1 MSDERAQEIID
12 RALEACSL
20 DMRNLVAVIT
30 GLMGSGKTWLLSRLF
45 NQLPPELYTS
55 TGVAE
60 ASIRSLLHSLAN
72 VSADSWEPFSRDQIQ
87 QLLARLFQLRG
98 VEPSASVTATPASS
112 SSSQTSSSL
121 RQRFFFLFRG
131 KSTPATPAA
140 QRSRGTLE
148 ASPASLPSPA
158 PKSSTM
164 QSMVRLVKTAKSSS
178 EVMEIL
184 ELVHMIDTGG
194 QPELLESVPSLIHH
208 CHLAIL
214 VLNLMFGL
222 DEHPSIDY
230 HEEGKTYKRLSPSQY
245 SNRQIMQKLASTLQ
259 AKRFSQSEGKCFR
272 LLVVATHKDCVPQG
286 ELPARVKGFDQVL
299 RDILLPAC
307 EKELISFTASQ
318 IPFVLN
324 LKEPDGDDLKRLDL
338 IRSEVGKSEV
348 GEVVRT
354 PGAFLV
360 FEQELMEFAK
370 KKVPTRGI
378 LSLSECRAIGARL
391 KMKQED
397 VEAALIFFDR
407 QFTLLYFR
415 KLLPNLVFTRPQTP
429 LDCIN
434 AVVKF
439 SYKVGSGEVMG
450 ITQKHVSSLKD
461 GIITEEI
468 LGHKKLTQCFDPGL
482 YEPQHAIELLCHT
495 FTLAPLSRDVQPTS
509 DAPTAAAS
517 SPTPSIKREKRE
529 YLMMSLR
536 SAVPDKDV
544 PRHLPPPSEI
554 APLVVQF
561 TNKCVPLSCFSR
573 TVSCLLAMYDWK
585 LSRADDGSP
594 LCLAHNI
601 VSLYKPLTPG
611 QIVLVDTGHN
621 IQVHIRPGKG
631 LDGKDMATICYQV
644 KETIL
649 AAIKE
654 VFSLLSFT
662 GIEATAAFFCPCK
675 KKPLLH
681 SATPSLFNSKWL
693 LSCSLTEQ
701 SVGPAS
707 EHHLLWFDAPATET
721 EKPSLPKLLD
731 LEVVEKIGTEYEKF
745 GTFLLKDDTGVLVD
759 AIKHDCLGKTH
770 QITRKILQEW
780 LAGKGEP
787 VTWACL
793 VKTLRRCKLNALAV
807 EIQQQH
813 LT

>member
-60 ASIRSLLHSLAN
+60 ASIQSLLHRLAN
-72 VSADSWEPFSRDQIQ
+72 VSANSWEPFSRDQIQ

-98 VEPSASVTATPASS
+98 VEPSASVAATPASP
-112 SSSQTSSSL
+112 SSSL
-121 RQRFFFLFRG
+121 PPTSQQSS
-131 KSTPATPAA
+131 STTRTTPAA
-140 QRSRGTLE
+140 QSSRGTPKV
-148 ASPASLPSPA
+148 SPASLPSPA

-178 EVMEIL
+178 EVTEML

-259 AKRFSQSEGKCFR
+259 AKRFSQSEGQCFR

-286 ELPARVKGFDQVL
+286 ELPAIVKAFDQVL

-307 EKELISFTASQ
+307 KNELISFSGKQ

-338 IRSEVGKSEV
+338 IRSEVGKTEV

-360 FEQELMEFAK
+360 FEQELMELAK
-370 KKVPTRGI
+370 KKDPTRGI

-439 SYKVGSGEVMG
+439 SYKVGSGEVMR
-450 ITQKHVSSLKD
+450 IAQKHVSSLKD

-468 LGHKKLTQCFDPGL
+468 LRHKELMQCFVPGL

-544 PRHLPPPSEI
+544 PRHLPPPSDI

-601 VSLYKPLTPG
+601 VSLYKPLTHG
-611 QIVLVDTGHN
+611 QIVLVDTGHS

-631 LDGKDMATICYQV
+631 LDRKDMATICYQV

-662 GIEATAAFFCPCK
+662 GIEATAAFLCPCK

-681 SATPSLFNSKWL
+681 SATPSPLNSKWP

-707 EHHLLWFDAPATET
+707 DHHLLWLDAPATET

-759 AIKHDCLGKTH
+759 AIERDFGKTH
-770 QITRKILQEW
+770 RITRKILQEW

-793 VKTLRRCKLNALAV
+793 VKTLHRCKLNALAD

>member
-60 ASIRSLLHSLAN
+60 ASIRSLLHRLAN
-72 VSADSWEPFSRDQIQ
+72 VSANSWELFSRDQMQ

-98 VEPSASVTATPASS
+98 VEPSASVAATPASP
-112 SSSQTSSSL
+112 SSSL
-121 RQRFFFLFRG
+121 PPTSQQSS
-131 KSTPATPAA
+131 STTRTTPAA
-140 QRSRGTLE
+140 QSSRGTPKV
-148 ASPASLPSPA
+148 SPASLPSPA
-158 PKSSTM
+158 PKSSTI
-164 QSMVRLVKTAKSSS
+164 QSIVRLVKTAKSSS
-178 EVMEIL
+178 EVMEML

-245 SNRQIMQKLASTLQ
+245 SNRQIMQKLASMLQ
-259 AKRFSQSEGKCFR
+259 AKRFSQSEGQCFR
-272 LLVVATHKDCVPQG
+272 LLVVATHKDCVPQRK
-286 ELPARVKGFDQVL
+286 LPARVKAFDQVL

-307 EKELISFTASQ
+307 EKELISFSASQ

-324 LKEPDGDDLKRLDL
+324 LKEPDWDDLKRLNI
-338 IRSEVGKSEV
+338 IRSEVRKSDV

-360 FEQELMEFAK
+360 FEQELMELAK
-370 KKVPTRGI
+370 KKDPTRGI
-378 LSLSECRAIGARL
+378 LSLSECRTIGARL

-415 KLLPNLVFTRPQTP
+415 KLLSNLVFTRPQTP

-468 LGHKKLTQCFDPGL
+468 LGHKELMQCFVPGL

-544 PRHLPPPSEI
+544 PRYLPPPSEI

-585 LSRADDGSP
+585 LSRADNGSP
-594 LCLAHNI
+594 LCMAHNI

-621 IQVHIRPGKG
+621 IQVHIMPGKG
-631 LDGKDMATICYQV
+631 LNGKDMATICYQV

-649 AAIKE
+649 AAIKK

-662 GIEATAAFFCPCK
+662 RIKATAAFLCPCK

-681 SATPSLFNSKWL
+681 SATQSLFNSKWF

-701 SVGPAS
+701 SVGPAND
-707 EHHLLWFDAPATET
+707 HHLLWLDAPATET
-721 EKPSLPKLLD
+721 EKPSLPKLHD

-745 GTFLLKDDTGVLVD
+745 GTFLLKDVKGVLVD

-770 QITRKILQEW
+770 GITRKILQEW

-787 VTWACL
+787 LTWACL
-793 VKTLRRCKLNALAV
+793 VKTLHRCKLNALAD

>member
-12 RALEACSL
+12 RALEDCNL

-60 ASIRSLLHSLAN
+60 ASIRSLLHRLAN

-98 VEPSASVTATPASS
+98 VEPSASVAATPASP
-112 SSSQTSSSL
+112 SSSL
-121 RQRFFFLFRG
+121 PPTSQQSS
-131 KSTPATPAA
+131 STTRTTPAATPAA
-140 QRSRGTLE
+140 QSSRGTQE
-148 ASPASLPSPA
+148 ASPASLASPA
-158 PKSSTM
+158 SKSSTM

-178 EVMEIL
+178 EVMEML

-194 QPELLESVPSLIHH
+194 QPELLEDVPSLIHH

-245 SNRQIMQKLASTLQ
+245 SNRQIMKKLASTLQ

-286 ELPARVKGFDQVL
+286 ELPTRVNAFDQVL

-307 EKELISFTASQ
+307 EKELISFSASQ

-324 LKEPDGDDLKRLDL
+324 LKEPDEDDLKRLDL

-360 FEQELMEFAK
+360 FEQELMELAK
-370 KKVPTRGI
+370 KKDPTRGI

-391 KMKQED
+391 KMKQEN

-439 SYKVGSGEVMG
+439 SYKVGSGDVMG
-450 ITQKHVSSLKD
+450 IAQKHVSSLED

-468 LGHKKLTQCFDPGL
+468 LGHKELMQCFVPGL

-509 DAPTAAAS
+509 DAPTEAAS

-544 PRHLPPPSEI
+544 PQYLPPPSEI

-585 LSRADDGSP
+585 LSRADDGSL

-644 KETIL
+644 KETIF

-662 GIEATAAFFCPCK
+662 GIEATTAFFCPCK

-701 SVGPAS
+701 SEGPAS
-707 EHHLLWFDAPATET
+707 DHHLLWLNAPATET

-731 LEVVEKIGTEYEKF
+731 LKVVKNIGTEYEDF
-745 GTFLLKDDTGVLVD
+745 GTFLLKDDKGVLVD
-759 AIKHDCLGKTH
+759 TIERDCFGKTH
-770 QITRKILQEW
+770 RITRKILQQW

-793 VKTLRRCKLNALAV
+793 VETLHRCNLNSLAD

>member
-1 MSDERAQEIID
+1 M
-12 RALEACSL
+12 
-20 DMRNLVAVIT
+20 
-30 GLMGSGKTWLLSRLF
+30 
-45 NQLPPELYTS
+45 
-55 TGVAE
+55 
-60 ASIRSLLHSLAN
+60 
-72 VSADSWEPFSRDQIQ
+72 
-87 QLLARLFQLRG
+87 
-98 VEPSASVTATPASS
+98 
-112 SSSQTSSSL
+112 
-121 RQRFFFLFRG
+121 
-131 KSTPATPAA
+131 
-140 QRSRGTLE
+140 
-148 ASPASLPSPA
+148 
-158 PKSSTM
+158 
-164 QSMVRLVKTAKSSS
+164 
-178 EVMEIL
+178 
-184 ELVHMIDTGG
+184 
-194 QPELLESVPSLIHH
+194 
-208 CHLAIL
+208 
-214 VLNLMFGL
+214 
-222 DEHPSIDY
+222 
-230 HEEGKTYKRLSPSQY
+230 
-245 SNRQIMQKLASTLQ
+245 
-259 AKRFSQSEGKCFR
+259 
-272 LLVVATHKDCVPQG
+272 ATHKDCVPQG
-286 ELPARVKGFDQVL
+286 ELPARVKAFDQVL

-307 EKELISFTASQ
+307 KKELFSFSASQ

-324 LKEPDGDDLKRLDL
+324 LKEPDGDDLKRLDI

-360 FEQELMEFAK
+360 FEQELMELAK
-370 KKVPTRGI
+370 KKDPTRGI

-450 ITQKHVSSLKD
+450 ITQEHVSSLED

-468 LGHKKLTQCFDPGL
+468 LGRKELMQCFVPGL

-517 SPTPSIKREKRE
+517 SPTPSIKREERE

-536 SAVPDKDV
+536 SAVPNKDV
-544 PRHLPPPSEI
+544 PRYLPSPSEI

-585 LSRADDGSP
+585 LSRDDDGSL

-649 AAIKE
+649 AAIKK

-662 GIEATAAFFCPCK
+662 GIEATTAFFCPCK

-707 EHHLLWFDAPATET
+707 DHYLLWLDAPATET
-721 EKPSLPKLLD
+721 EKPSLPKLFN
-731 LEVVEKIGTEYEKF
+731 LEVVEKIGTEYKKF
-745 GTFLLKDDTGVLVD
+745 GTFLLKDNTGVLVD
-759 AIKHDCLGKTH
+759 TIKHDCLGMTH
-770 QITRKILQEW
+770 GITVKILQEW

-793 VKTLRRCKLNALAV
+793 VKTLHRCKLNALAD

>member
-30 GLMGSGKTWLLSRLF
+30 GLMGSGKTWLLSHLF

-60 ASIRSLLHSLAN
+60 ASIRSLLHRLAN

-98 VEPSASVTATPASS
+98 VEPSASVAATPASS
-112 SSSQTSSSL
+112 SSSLPPTSQQSSST
-121 RQRFFFLFRG
+121 
-131 KSTPATPAA
+131 TPATPPAK
-140 QRSRGTLE
+140 RSRGTQE

-214 VLNLMFGL
+214 VLNLIFGL

-245 SNRQIMQKLASTLQ
+245 SNRQIMQKLASMLQ
-259 AKRFSQSEGKCFR
+259 AKRFSQSEGQCFR

-286 ELPARVKGFDQVL
+286 ELPARVKAFDQVL

-307 EKELISFTASQ
+307 KKELISFSGKQ

-324 LKEPDGDDLKRLDL
+324 LKEPDGDDLQRLDI

-370 KKVPTRGI
+370 KKDPTRGI

-397 VEAALIFFDR
+397 VKAALIFFDR

-450 ITQKHVSSLKD
+450 ITQEHVSSLED

-468 LGHKKLTQCFDPGL
+468 LGRKELMQCFVPGL

-517 SPTPSIKREKRE
+517 SPTPSIKREERE

-536 SAVPDKDV
+536 SAVPNKDV
-544 PRHLPPPSEI
+544 PRYLPSPSEI

-585 LSRADDGSP
+585 LSRDDDGSL

-649 AAIKE
+649 AAIKK

-662 GIEATAAFFCPCK
+662 GIEATTAFFCPCK

-707 EHHLLWFDAPATET
+707 DHYLLWLDAPATET
-721 EKPSLPKLLD
+721 EKPSLPKLFN
-731 LEVVEKIGTEYEKF
+731 LEVVEKIGTEYKKF
-745 GTFLLKDDTGVLVD
+745 GTFLLKDNTGVLVD
-759 AIKHDCLGKTH
+759 TIKHDCLGMTH
-770 QITRKILQEW
+770 GITVKILQEW

-793 VKTLRRCKLNALAV
+793 VKTLHRCKLNALAD

>member
-1 MSDERAQEIID
+1 M
-12 RALEACSL
+12 
-20 DMRNLVAVIT
+20 
-30 GLMGSGKTWLLSRLF
+30 
-45 NQLPPELYTS
+45 
-55 TGVAE
+55 
-60 ASIRSLLHSLAN
+60 
-72 VSADSWEPFSRDQIQ
+72 
-87 QLLARLFQLRG
+87 
-98 VEPSASVTATPASS
+98 
-112 SSSQTSSSL
+112 
-121 RQRFFFLFRG
+121 
-131 KSTPATPAA
+131 
-140 QRSRGTLE
+140 
-148 ASPASLPSPA
+148 
-158 PKSSTM
+158 
-164 QSMVRLVKTAKSSS
+164 
-178 EVMEIL
+178 
-184 ELVHMIDTGG
+184 
-194 QPELLESVPSLIHH
+194 
-208 CHLAIL
+208 
-214 VLNLMFGL
+214 
-222 DEHPSIDY
+222 
-230 HEEGKTYKRLSPSQY
+230 
-245 SNRQIMQKLASTLQ
+245 
-259 AKRFSQSEGKCFR
+259 
-272 LLVVATHKDCVPQG
+272 
-286 ELPARVKGFDQVL
+286 
-299 RDILLPAC
+299 
-307 EKELISFTASQ
+307 
-318 IPFVLN
+318 
-324 LKEPDGDDLKRLDL
+324 
-338 IRSEVGKSEV
+338 
-348 GEVVRT
+348 VRT

-360 FEQELMEFAK
+360 FEQELMELAK
-370 KKVPTRGI
+370 KKDPTRGI

-468 LGHKKLTQCFDPGL
+468 LGHKELMQCFVPGL

-544 PRHLPPPSEI
+544 PRYLPPPSEI

-585 LSRADDGSP
+585 LSRDDDGSL

-644 KETIL
+644 KETIF
-649 AAIKE
+649 AAIKKYFP
-654 VFSLLSFT
+654 FSLSPGSKQPLPSSVLARKSLSYT
-662 GIEATAAFFCPCK
+662 
-675 KKPLLH
+675 LQLRH
-681 SATPSLFNSKWL
+681 SSTPSGS
-693 LSCSLTEQ
+693 SVAPSLKQ

-707 EHHLLWFDAPATET
+707 DHYLLWLDAPATET
-721 EKPSLPKLLD
+721 EKPSLPKLFTISKWSRKSELNTKYSGLSCSRMTLAFWSTPLNTTV
-731 LEVVEKIGTEYEKF
+731 LE
-745 GTFLLKDDTGVLVD
+745 
-759 AIKHDCLGKTH
+759 
-770 QITRKILQEW
+770 
-780 LAGKGEP
+780 
-787 VTWACL
+787 
-793 VKTLRRCKLNALAV
+793 
-807 EIQQQH
+807 
-813 LT
+813 

>member
-60 ASIRSLLHSLAN
+60 ASIRSLLHRLAN
-72 VSADSWEPFSRDQIQ
+72 VSTNSWEPFSRDQIQ
-87 QLLARLFQLRG
+87 QLLARLFQLLG
-98 VEPSASVTATPASS
+98 VEPSASVAATPPSP
-112 SSSQTSSSL
+112 SSSL
-121 RQRFFFLFRG
+121 PPTSQL
-131 KSTPATPAA
+131 SSSTTPATPPA
-140 QRSRGTLE
+140 QRSRGTQE

-178 EVMEIL
+178 EVMEML

-259 AKRFSQSEGKCFR
+259 AKRFSQSEVQCFR

-286 ELPARVKGFDQVL
+286 ELPARVKAFDQVL

-307 EKELISFTASQ
+307 EKELISFSASQ

-324 LKEPDGDDLKRLDL
+324 LQEPDWDDLKRLDL

-360 FEQELMEFAK
+360 FEQELMELAK
-370 KKVPTRGI
+370 KKDPTRGI

-415 KLLPNLVFTRPQTP
+415 KLLPNVVFTRPQTP

-439 SYKVGSGEVMG
+439 NYKVVSEEVMG
-450 ITQKHVSSLKD
+450 ITQKHVSSLKY

-468 LGHKKLTQCFDPGL
+468 LGHKELMQCFVPGL

-509 DAPTAAAS
+509 DAPTAATS

-536 SAVPDKDV
+536 SAVPDKDI

-561 TNKCVPLSCFSR
+561 TNNCVPLSCFSR

-594 LCLAHNI
+594 LYLAHNI
-601 VSLYKPLTPG
+601 VSLYKPCTPG

-621 IQVHIRPGKG
+621 FQVHIRPGKG

-662 GIEATAAFFCPCK
+662 GIEATTAFFCPCK

-707 EHHLLWFDAPATET
+707 DHHLLWFDAPATET

-731 LEVVEKIGTEYEKF
+731 LKVVKNIGTEYEDF
-745 GTFLLKDDTGVLVD
+745 GTFLLKDDKGVLVD
-759 AIKHDCLGKTH
+759 TIERDCLGKTH
-770 QITRKILQEW
+770 RITRKILQQW

-793 VKTLRRCKLNALAV
+793 VETLHRCNLNSLAD

>member
-60 ASIRSLLHSLAN
+60 ASIQSLLHRFAN
-72 VSADSWEPFSRDQIQ
+72 VSANSWEPFSRDQIQ

-98 VEPSASVTATPASS
+98 VEPSASVAATPASP

-148 ASPASLPSPA
+148 ASPASLPSLA

-324 LKEPDGDDLKRLDL
+324 LKKPDGDDLKRLDL

-348 GEVVRT
+348 GEVVKT

-360 FEQELMEFAK
+360 FELELMELAK
-370 KKVPTRGI
+370 KKDPTRGI

-450 ITQKHVSSLKD
+450 ITQKHVSSLKY

-468 LGHKKLTQCFDPGL
+468 LGHKELMQCFLPGL

-544 PRHLPPPSEI
+544 PRYLPSPSEI

-585 LSRADDGSP
+585 LSRDDNGAP

-601 VSLYKPLTPG
+601 VSLYKPCTPG
-611 QIVLVDTGHN
+611 QIVLVDTGHS

-644 KETIL
+644 KETIF

-707 EHHLLWFDAPATET
+707 DHHLLWFDAPATET

-731 LEVVEKIGTEYEKF
+731 LEVVKNIGTKYEDF
-745 GTFLLKDDTGVLVD
+745 GTFLLKDDKGVLVD
-759 AIKHDCLGKTH
+759 AIKHDCLGMTH
-770 QITRKILQEW
+770 GITRKILQEW

-793 VKTLRRCKLNALAV
+793 VKTLHRCKLNTLAN

>member
-98 VEPSASVTATPASS
+98 VEPSASVAATPASS

-121 RQRFFFLFRG
+121 LQRFFFLFRG

-140 QRSRGTLE
+140 QSSRGTLE

-164 QSMVRLVKTAKSSS
+164 QSMVRLVKTAESSS
-178 EVMEIL
+178 EVMEML

-194 QPELLESVPSLIHH
+194 QPELLEDVPSLIHH

-230 HEEGKTYKRLSPSQY
+230 HEEGKTYKRLSPYQY

-272 LLVVATHKDCVPQG
+272 LLVVATHKDCVPQS
-286 ELPARVKGFDQVL
+286 ELPARVKAFDQVL

-307 EKELISFTASQ
+307 EKELISFSASQ

-348 GEVVRT
+348 GEVVKT

-360 FEQELMEFAK
+360 FEQELMELAK
-370 KKVPTRGI
+370 KKDPTRGI
-378 LSLSECRAIGARL
+378 ISLSECQAIGARL

-415 KLLPNLVFTRPQTP
+415 KLLPNLVFTMPQTP

-439 SYKVGSGEVMG
+439 SYKVVSGEVMG
-450 ITQKHVSSLKD
+450 IIQKHVSSLKD

-468 LGHKKLTQCFDPGL
+468 LGRKELMQCFVPGL

-544 PRHLPPPSEI
+544 PRYLPPPSEI

-585 LSRADDGSP
+585 LSRDDDGSL

-611 QIVLVDTGHN
+611 QIVLMDTGHN
-621 IQVHIRPGKG
+621 IQVHIRPEKG

-649 AAIKE
+649 SAIKK

-662 GIEATAAFFCPCK
+662 GIEATAAFFCPC
-675 KKPLLH
+675 KPLLH

-693 LSCSLTEQ
+693 LSCSLTKQ

-707 EHHLLWFDAPATET
+707 DHHLLWLDAPATET

-745 GTFLLKDDTGVLVD
+745 GTFLLKDDIGVLVD
-759 AIKHDCLGKTH
+759 AIERDCLGKTH
-770 QITRKILQEW
+770 RITRKILQEW

-793 VKTLRRCKLNALAV
+793 VKTLHRCKLNALAD

>member
-60 ASIRSLLHSLAN
+60 ASIQSLLHRFAN
-72 VSADSWEPFSRDQIQ
+72 VSANSWEPFSRDQIQ

-98 VEPSASVTATPASS
+98 VEPSASVAATPASP

-148 ASPASLPSPA
+148 ASPASLPSLA

-348 GEVVRT
+348 GEVVKT

-360 FEQELMEFAK
+360 FELELMELAK
-370 KKVPTRGI
+370 KKDPTRGI

-450 ITQKHVSSLKD
+450 ITQKHVSSLKY

-468 LGHKKLTQCFDPGL
+468 LGHKELMQCFLPGL

-544 PRHLPPPSEI
+544 PRYLPSPSEI

-585 LSRADDGSP
+585 LSRDDNGAP

-601 VSLYKPLTPG
+601 VSLYKPCTPG
-611 QIVLVDTGHN
+611 QIVLVDTGHS

-631 LDGKDMATICYQV
+631 LDRKDMATICYQV
-644 KETIL
+644 KETIF

-707 EHHLLWFDAPATET
+707 DHHLLWFDAPATET

-731 LEVVEKIGTEYEKF
+731 LEVVKNIGTKYEDF
-745 GTFLLKDDTGVLVD
+745 GTFLLKDDKGVLVD
-759 AIKHDCLGKTH
+759 AIKHDCLGMTH
-770 QITRKILQEW
+770 GITRKILQEW

-793 VKTLRRCKLNALAV
+793 VKTLHRCKLNTLAN

>member
-60 ASIRSLLHSLAN
+60 ASIRSLLHRLAN
-72 VSADSWEPFSRDQIQ
+72 VSANSWEPFSRDQIQ
-87 QLLARLFQLRG
+87 QFLARLFQLRG
-98 VEPSASVTATPASS
+98 VEPSASVAATPASP
-112 SSSQTSSSL
+112 SSSL
-121 RQRFFFLFRG
+121 PPTSQQSS
-131 KSTPATPAA
+131 STSPATPPAK
-140 QRSRGTLE
+140 RSRGTPKV
-148 ASPASLPSPA
+148 SPASLPSPA

-178 EVMEIL
+178 EVTEML

-230 HEEGKTYKRLSPSQY
+230 HEEGKTYKRFSHSQY

-259 AKRFSQSEGKCFR
+259 AKRFSQSEGQCFR

-286 ELPARVKGFDQVL
+286 ELPARVKAFDQVL

-307 EKELISFTASQ
+307 KNELISFSGKQ

-324 LKEPDGDDLKRLDL
+324 LKEPDGDDLKMLDL

-348 GEVVRT
+348 GELVKT

-360 FEQELMEFAK
+360 FEQELIELANK
-370 KKVPTRGI
+370 LDPTRGI

-439 SYKVGSGEVMG
+439 SYKVGSEEVMG
-450 ITQKHVSSLKD
+450 IIQKHVSSLED
-461 GIITEEI
+461 SIITEEI
-468 LGHKKLTQCFDPGL
+468 LGHKELMQCFVPGL

-544 PRHLPPPSEI
+544 SRHLPPPSEI

-585 LSRADDGSP
+585 LSRADDGAP

-601 VSLYKPLTPG
+601 VSLYKPCTPG

-649 AAIKE
+649 AAIKK
-654 VFSLLSFT
+654 VFSILSFT
-662 GIEATAAFFCPCK
+662 GIEATAAFLCPCK

-707 EHHLLWFDAPATET
+707 DHYLLWLNVPATET

-731 LEVVEKIGTEYEKF
+731 LEVIEKIGTEYEKF
-745 GTFLLKDDTGVLVD
+745 GTFLLKDDKGVLVD

-770 QITRKILQEW
+770 GITRKILQEW

-787 VTWACL
+787 LTWACL
-793 VKTLRRCKLNALAV
+793 VKTLHRCKLNALAD

>member
-12 RALEACSL
+12 RALEDCNL

-60 ASIRSLLHSLAN
+60 ASIRSLLHRLAN
-72 VSADSWEPFSRDQIQ
+72 VSANYWEPFSRDQIQ

-98 VEPSASVTATPASS
+98 VEPSASVAATPASP
-112 SSSQTSSSL
+112 SSSL
-121 RQRFFFLFRG
+121 PPTSQQ
-131 KSTPATPAA
+131 SPSTTPATPAA
-140 QRSRGTLE
+140 QRSRGTQE
-148 ASPASLPSPA
+148 ASPASLSSPT

-178 EVMEIL
+178 EVMEML

-259 AKRFSQSEGKCFR
+259 AKRFSQSEGQRFR
-272 LLVVATHKDCVPQG
+272 LLVVATHKDCVPHG
-286 ELPARVKGFDQVL
+286 KLPARVKAFDQVL

-307 EKELISFTASQ
+307 EKELISFSASQ

-324 LKEPDGDDLKRLDL
+324 LKEPDWDDLKRLYI
-338 IRSEVGKSEV
+338 IRSEVRKSDV

-354 PGAFLV
+354 PVAFLV

-370 KKVPTRGI
+370 KKDPTRGI

-439 SYKVGSGEVMG
+439 SYKVGSEEVMG

-468 LGHKKLTQCFDPGL
+468 LWHKELMQCFDPGL

-509 DAPTAAAS
+509 DVPTAAAS

-544 PRHLPPPSEI
+544 PRHLPPPSAI

-611 QIVLVDTGHN
+611 QIVLVDTGHSV
-621 IQVHIRPGKG
+621 QVHIRPGKG

-649 AAIKE
+649 AAIKK
-654 VFSLLSFT
+654 VFSILSLT
-662 GIEATAAFFCPCK
+662 GIKTTAAFFCPCK

-681 SATPSLFNSKWL
+681 SATPSLFNSKWF

-707 EHHLLWFDAPATET
+707 DHHLLWLDAPATET
-721 EKPSLPKLLD
+721 EKPSLPKLHD
-731 LEVVEKIGTEYEKF
+731 LEVVEKIGTKYKIF
-745 GTFLLKDDTGVLVD
+745 GTFLLKDDTGDLVD
-759 AIKHDCLGKTH
+759 TIKHDCLGMIRG
-770 QITRKILQEW
+770 ITGKILQEW

-793 VKTLRRCKLNALAV
+793 VETLHRCKLNTLAD

>member
-12 RALEACSL
+12 RALEDCNL

-60 ASIRSLLHSLAN
+60 ASIRSLLHRLAN
-72 VSADSWEPFSRDQIQ
+72 VSANSWEPFSRDQIQ

-98 VEPSASVTATPASS
+98 VEPSASVAATPASP
-112 SSSQTSSSL
+112 SSSL
-121 RQRFFFLFRG
+121 PPTSQQSS
-131 KSTPATPAA
+131 STTRTTPAATPAA
-140 QRSRGTLE
+140 QSSRGTQE
-148 ASPASLPSPA
+148 ASPASLASPA
-158 PKSSTM
+158 PKSSAM

-178 EVMEIL
+178 EVMAML

-286 ELPARVKGFDQVL
+286 ELPARVKAFDQVL

-307 EKELISFTASQ
+307 KKELISFSGKQ

-324 LKEPDGDDLKRLDL
+324 LKEPDGDDLKRLDI

-370 KKVPTRGI
+370 KKDPTRGI
-378 LSLSECRAIGARL
+378 ISLSECRAIGARL
-391 KMKQED
+391 KMKHED

-439 SYKVGSGEVMG
+439 SYKVGSGDVMG
-450 ITQKHVSSLKD
+450 ITQEYVSSLED

-468 LGHKKLTQCFDPGL
+468 LGRKELMQCFVPGL
-482 YEPQHAIELLCHT
+482 YEPEHAIELLCHT

-509 DAPTAAAS
+509 DAPTEAAS

-544 PRHLPPPSEI
+544 PQYLPPPSAI

-573 TVSCLLAMYDWK
+573 TVSCLLAMYDRK

-621 IQVHIRPGKG
+621 FQVHIRPGKG
-631 LDGKDMATICYQV
+631 LDRKDMATICYQV
-644 KETIL
+644 KETIFS
-649 AAIKE
+649 AIKE

-693 LSCSLTEQ
+693 LICSLTAEQ

-707 EHHLLWFDAPATET
+707 DHHLLWFNAPATET
-721 EKPSLPKLLD
+721 KKPSLPKLLD
-731 LEVVEKIGTEYEKF
+731 LGVVEKIGTKYENF
-745 GTFLLKDDTGVLVD
+745 GTFLINDDTGVLVD

-780 LAGKGEP
+780 LAGNGEP

-793 VKTLRRCKLNALAV
+793 VQTLHRCNLNALAD

>member
-20 DMRNLVAVIT
+20 EMRNLVAVIT

-72 VSADSWEPFSRDQIQ
+72 MSADSWEPFSRDQIQ

-98 VEPSASVTATPASS
+98 VEPSASVAATPASP
-112 SSSQTSSSL
+112 SSSL
-121 RQRFFFLFRG
+121 PPTSQQSS
-131 KSTPATPAA
+131 STTWTTPAA
-140 QRSRGTLE
+140 QSTRGTQE

-178 EVMEIL
+178 DVMEML

-245 SNRQIMQKLASTLQ
+245 SNRQIIQKLASTLQ
-259 AKRFSQSEGKCFR
+259 AKRFSQSEGQCFR

-286 ELPARVKGFDQVL
+286 KLPARVKAFDQVL

-307 EKELISFTASQ
+307 KNELISFSASQ

-360 FEQELMEFAK
+360 FEQELMELANK
-370 KKVPTRGI
+370 KDPTRGI

-407 QFTLLYFR
+407 QFNLLYFR
-415 KLLPNLVFTRPQTP
+415 KLLPNVVFTRPQTP

-450 ITQKHVSSLKD
+450 IAQKHVSSLKD

-468 LGHKKLTQCFDPGL
+468 LGHKELMQCFDPGL

-517 SPTPSIKREKRE
+517 SPTPSIKKEKRE

-544 PRHLPPPSEI
+544 PRYLPPPSKI

-585 LSRADDGSP
+585 LSRADDGSL

-601 VSLYKPLTPG
+601 VSLYKPFTPG

-631 LDGKDMATICYQV
+631 LDRKDLATICYQV

-649 AAIKE
+649 AAIKK

-662 GIEATAAFFCPCK
+662 RIEATAAFFCPCK

-707 EHHLLWFDAPATET
+707 DHHLLWLDAPATET

-731 LEVVEKIGTEYEKF
+731 LEVIENIGTEYEKF
-745 GTFLLKDDTGVLVD
+745 GTFLLKDDKGVLVD

-770 QITRKILQEW
+770 GITRKILQEW

-793 VKTLRRCKLNALAV
+793 VKTLHRCKLNTLAD

>member
-12 RALEACSL
+12 MALEGCSL

-60 ASIRSLLHSLAN
+60 ASIQSLLHRLAN
-72 VSADSWEPFSRDQIQ
+72 VSANSWEPFSRDLIQ

-98 VEPSASVTATPASS
+98 VEPSASVAATPASP
-112 SSSQTSSSL
+112 SSSL
-121 RQRFFFLFRG
+121 PPTSQQSS
-131 KSTPATPAA
+131 STTRTTPAATPAA
-140 QRSRGTLE
+140 QSSRGTQE
-148 ASPASLPSPA
+148 ASPASLLSPA

-164 QSMVRLVKTAKSSS
+164 QSMVRLVKTAKSST
-178 EVMEIL
+178 EVTEML

-245 SNRQIMQKLASTLQ
+245 SNRQIMQRLASTLQ
-259 AKRFSQSEGKCFR
+259 AKRFSQSEGQCFR

-286 ELPARVKGFDQVL
+286 ELPARVKAFDHVL

-307 EKELISFTASQ
+307 EKELISFSASQ

-348 GEVVRT
+348 GEVVKT

-360 FEQELMEFAK
+360 FEQELMELAK
-370 KKVPTRGI
+370 KKDPTRGI

-391 KMKQED
+391 KMKQEN
-397 VEAALIFFDR
+397 VEAALIFFDC

-450 ITQKHVSSLKD
+450 IAQKHVSSLKD

-468 LGHKKLTQCFDPGL
+468 LGHKELMQCFVPGL

-495 FTLAPLSRDVQPTS
+495 LTLAPLSRGVQPTS

-517 SPTPSIKREKRE
+517 SPTPSIKREKIE

-544 PRHLPPPSEI
+544 PRHLPPPSNI

-585 LSRADDGSP
+585 LSRADDGSL

-601 VSLYKPLTPG
+601 VSLYKPFTPG

-621 IQVHIRPGKG
+621 IHVHIRPGKG
-631 LDGKDMATICYQV
+631 LDGKDMTTICYQV

-649 AAIKE
+649 SAIKK

-662 GIEATAAFFCPCK
+662 GIEATAAFLCPCK

-693 LSCSLTEQ
+693 LICSLTEQ
-701 SVGPAS
+701 SEGPAS
-707 EHHLLWFDAPATET
+707 NHHLLWFDAPATET

-731 LEVVEKIGTEYEKF
+731 LEVIENIGTDYEKF
-745 GTFLLKDDTGVLVD
+745 GTFLLKDDKGVLVD

-770 QITRKILQEW
+770 GITKKILQEW

-793 VKTLRRCKLNALAV
+793 VETLHRCKLNTLAD

>member
-98 VEPSASVTATPASS
+98 VEPSASVAATPASP
-112 SSSQTSSSL
+112 SSSL
-121 RQRFFFLFRG
+121 PPTSQQ
-131 KSTPATPAA
+131 SSSTTPATPAA
-140 QRSRGTLE
+140 KRFRGTQK

-178 EVMEIL
+178 EVMEML

-208 CHLAIL
+208 FHLAIL

-245 SNRQIMQKLASTLQ
+245 SHRQIMQMLASMLQ
-259 AKRFSQSEGKCFR
+259 AKRFSQSEGRCFR

-286 ELPARVKGFDQVL
+286 ELPDRVKAFDQVL

-307 EKELISFTASQ
+307 EKELISFSASQ

-338 IRSEVGKSEV
+338 IRSEVGKSEA

-360 FEQELMEFAK
+360 FEQELMELANK
-370 KKVPTRGI
+370 KDPTRGI

-391 KMKQED
+391 KMKQEE

-439 SYKVGSGEVMG
+439 SYKVGSEEVMG

-468 LGHKKLTQCFDPGL
+468 LGHKELMQCFVPGL

-544 PRHLPPPSEI
+544 PRYLPPPSEI

-585 LSRADDGSP
+585 LSRADNGAP

-601 VSLYKPLTPG
+601 VSLYKPCTPG
-611 QIVLVDTGHN
+611 QIVLVDTGN
-621 IQVHIRPGKG
+621 NFQVHIRPGKG

-649 AAIKE
+649 AAIEK

-662 GIEATAAFFCPCK
+662 GIEATAAFFCFCK
-675 KKPLLH
+675 KNPLLH

-707 EHHLLWFDAPATET
+707 DHHLLWFDAPATET

-731 LEVVEKIGTEYEKF
+731 LKVVENIGTEYEDF
-745 GTFLLKDDTGVLVD
+745 GTFLLKDDKGVLVD
-759 AIKHDCLGKTH
+759 TIERDCLGKTNR
-770 QITRKILQEW
+770 ITRKILQQW

-793 VKTLRRCKLNALAV
+793 VKTLHRCKLNALAD

>member
-12 RALEACSL
+12 RALKSCSL

-98 VEPSASVTATPASS
+98 VEPSPLVAPTPASPS
-112 SSSQTSSSL
+112 SPTS
-121 RQRFFFLFRG
+121 
-131 KSTPATPAA
+131 PATPAA
-140 QRSRGTLE
+140 QSFRDTQE
-148 ASPASLPSPA
+148 TSPASLPSPA

-178 EVMEIL
+178 EVMEML

-230 HEEGKTYKRLSPSQY
+230 HEEGKTYKRLSPYQY

-259 AKRFSQSEGKCFR
+259 AKKFFQSEGQCFR

-286 ELPARVKGFDQVL
+286 ELPARVKAFDQVL

-307 EKELISFTASQ
+307 KKELISFSGKQ

-370 KKVPTRGI
+370 KKDPTRGI

-450 ITQKHVSSLKD
+450 ITQEHVSSLED

-468 LGHKKLTQCFDPGL
+468 LGHKELMQCFVPGL

-509 DAPTAAAS
+509 DAPTAAAN
-517 SPTPSIKREKRE
+517 SPTPSIKREERE

-544 PRHLPPPSEI
+544 PRYLPPPSKI

-585 LSRADDGSP
+585 LSRADDGSL

-601 VSLYKPLTPG
+601 VSLYKPFTPG

-631 LDGKDMATICYQV
+631 LDRKDLATICYQV

-649 AAIKE
+649 AAIKK

-707 EHHLLWFDAPATET
+707 DHHLLWLDAPATET

-731 LEVVEKIGTEYEKF
+731 LEVIENIGTEYEKF
-745 GTFLLKDDTGVLVD
+745 GTFLLKDDKGVLVD

-770 QITRKILQEW
+770 GITRKILQEW

-793 VKTLRRCKLNALAV
+793 VKTLHRCKLNTLAD